1 MKRLRAL
8 GSLACGAVAAL
19 TLGAASASA
28 DPTPSNPNALQ
39 FHVVCPGMLPFDV
52 TNVGA
57 VGFAQGQRVLAIRQ
71 FPGQGSLDLVA
82 CTATSAQT
90 GTITIFLQF
99 VDRG

>member
-8 GSLACGAVAAL
+8 TSLVCGAIAAL

-28 DPTPSNPNALQ
+28 DPTTNPNALQ
-39 FHVVCPGMLPFDV
+39 FRVVCPGMQPFDV

-71 FPGQGSLDLVA
+71 LPGQGSLDLVQ
-82 CTATSAQT
+82 CTATNPQI
-90 GTITIFLQF
+90 GTFTIFLQF
-99 VDRG
+99 VERG